1 MKNLLITAFA
11 LISILTAGPAAAITI
26 RNTCTFPVAGSLR
39 YKDTKVL
46 FAQFRLIPG
55 QKVHLGK
62 GISDT
67 KLILRTIADNGLDTT
82 AKITTTTL
90 DSPNCYVELKHS
102 KEGLEV
108 SVD

>member
-26 RNTCTFPVAGSLR
+26 RNSCTFPVAGSLR
-39 YKDTKVL
+39 YKDTKVM

-62 GISDT
+62 DISDT
-67 KLILRTIADNGLDTT
+67 KLILRTIPDNGLDKA

-90 DSPNCYVELKHS
+90 DSPDCYIELKHTT
-102 KEGLEV
+102 EGFEV
-108 SVD
+108 SIE